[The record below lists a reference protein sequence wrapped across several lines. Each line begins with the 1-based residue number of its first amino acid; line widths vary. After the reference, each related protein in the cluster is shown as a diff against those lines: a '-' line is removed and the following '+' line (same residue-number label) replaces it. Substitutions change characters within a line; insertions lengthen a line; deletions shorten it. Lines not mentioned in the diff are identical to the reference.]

1 MRTPEQEQLTVPKTP
16 FSMLSEYTPS
26 GFSQASD
33 VFFAMTNPA
42 ADDLA
47 GTTKDK
53 LNSFLVSR
61 DMSPI
66 RSTMVMP
73 WDTAA
78 DRTKRH
84 YVRKAKQVVFA
95 TLEEIAPSSPEMLFK
110 AVKESLKRES

>member
-1 MRTPEQEQLTVPKTP
+1 MP

-33 VFFAMTNPA
+33 VSFMMTNPA
-42 ADDLA
+42 AADDQA

-53 LNSFLVSR
+53 LNSFLASR
-61 DMSPI
+61 DISPI

-73 WDTAA
+73 LDTAA

-84 YVRKAKQVVFA
+84 YIRKAKQVVFA

-110 AVKESLKRES
+110 AVEQKLKQGRS